1 MKTLYLIFFGVI
13 SARQGKDKTE
23 RETKSKK
30 DSDLSD
36 IKWNEEVRGD
46 IFQIL
51 KECRGREKYIKKG
64 VEKRK
69 LYFQVTYPE
78 EAIDLNWL

>member
-1 MKTLYLIFFGVI
+1 MIFFGVI

-51 KECRGREKYIKKG
+51 KECRGREK
-64 VEKRK
+64 
-69 LYFQVTYPE
+69 
-78 EAIDLNWL
+78 